1 MLGSSRLHRTRHI
14 RTDKLDWVQAL
25 TWGRAGRYGLLI
37 ALVASIMY
45 PAGILVYLAF
55 WSGEPGGPGHLT
67 LQWFHEAFGGAAF
80 NRVVI
85 ATLVFATAKCAFAAL
100 LGGGLAFLV
109 TRTDLPAPRTV
120 SALAA
125 TPFFVPSMLT
135 ALAWIIIANPKTGY
149 VNVWFRHHANAS
161 NPLVNIYTMAGMLFQ
176 ATPITAALFFLLTV
190 GAFRGLSSDLEE
202 AAQICGA
209 SRWTMVRTVV
219 IPMMGPALTG
229 AAILALIRGIEAFE
243 TPFFLGNPGGIF
255 VVSTEIYRY
264 LRLDTPPEPGAAGA
278 LSMAIVA
285 LTCVVLALQ
294 SRVLARRSF
303 VTASG
308 RGMSAR
314 RLSLGAWRWPLFAL
328 VVVYFAIV
336 LAVPLIFL
344 VAGSFT
350 SVFGVFSPTYLTVQN
365 WTAVFA
371 SRDMWRAYAQT
382 LVVAFVAGGCAV
394 VTAGLVAYIRVRFA
408 WWGGKVM
415 ESLTWLP
422 WAMPGMVLALA
433 FLWAAILLPPIVN
446 IYGTV
451 ELLLIAFVVSSLPV
465 GVRVMFGTISQIG
478 APLEEAARVCG
489 ASPARAVFDVIV
501 PIVRVSAV
509 AAWVVIA
516 YGIVGNLTLP
526 VLLSAPGTEL
536 LSFQLLQIYS
546 SGSSSQAA
554 VLAIVILVTMAAIM
568 VLGVAANRLLRARS
582 ANGLGS

>member
-1 MLGSSRLHRTRHI
+1 MREP
-14 RTDKLDWVQAL
+14 L

-37 ALVASIMY
+37 ALVLAIAY
-45 PAGILVYLAF
+45 PTAILVYLAF
-55 WSGEPGGPGHLT
+55 WSGQPGGPGHLT
-67 LQWFHEAFGGAAF
+67 LQWFLEAFGGAAF
-80 NRVVI
+80 DRVAI
-85 ATLVFATAKCAFAAL
+85 NTLVFAAVKCAFAAVI
-100 LGGGLAFLV
+100 GGGLAFLV
-109 TRTDLPAPRTV
+109 TRTDLPAPRSV
-120 SALAA
+120 GALAA
-125 TPFFVPSMLT
+125 TPFFIPSILT

-149 VNVWFRHHANAS
+149 LNVWFVHHTSAGG
-161 NPLVNIYTMAGMLFQ
+161 PLVNIYTMAGMVFQ
-176 ATPITAALFFLLTV
+176 STPITAAMFFLLTV

-209 SRWTMVRTVV
+209 SRLTMLRTIVM
-219 IPMMGPALTG
+219 PMMAPALIG
-229 AAILALIRGIEAFE
+229 AAILALLRGIEAFE

-285 LTCVVLALQ
+285 LTFAVLALQ
-294 SRVLARRSF
+294 SRLLAKGNL

-308 RGMSAR
+308 RGMRAK
-314 RLSLGAWRWPLFAL
+314 RLALGAWRWPLFAL
-328 VVVYFAIV
+328 VLLYFAIALV
-336 LAVPLIFL
+336 VPLFFL

-350 SVFGVFSPTYLTVQN
+350 SVFGVFSPAYFTMQN
-365 WTAVFA
+365 WTTVFA
-371 SRDMWRAYAQT
+371 SPDMWRAYMQT
-382 LVVAFVAGGCAV
+382 LLVASTAGGAAV
-394 VTAGLVAYIRVRFA
+394 VIAGIVVYIRVRFA

-415 ESLTWLP
+415 DTLTWLP

-433 FLWAAILLPPIVN
+433 FLWAAILLPPAIN

-451 ELLLIAFVVSSLPV
+451 ELLIIAFVVSSLPV
-465 GVRVMFGTISQIG
+465 GARVMSGTISQIG

-489 ASPARAVFDVIV
+489 AAPARAVFDVVV
-501 PIVRVSAV
+501 PMVRVSAV

-554 VLAIVILVTMAAIM
+554 VLAIVILATMAAIM
-568 VLGVAANRLLRARS
+568 LLGAVANRFLRTRS
-582 ANGLGS
+582 ADEVAS